1 MNDGGRPEARR
12 DYARTHPVRIAI
24 LALAAN
30 EKSLNPEDLRRAILT
45 LANQG
50 KSSTD
55 PEDLRRELPK
65 RPTIDLI
72 DYHLLVLRQVGL
84 LPRH

>member
-1 MNDGGRPEARR
+1 MSDGGRLEARR
-12 DYARTHPVRIAI
+12 DHARTHPVRIAI
-24 LALAAN
+24 LAFAAN
-30 EKSLNPEDLRRAILT
+30 EKSLDPEDLRLAILA
-45 LANQG
+45 LASQG

-55 PEDLRRELPK
+55 PKDLRRELPE
-65 RPTIDLI
+65 RPTVDLI

>member
-12 DYARTHPVRIAI
+12 DQARTHPVRIAI
-24 LALAAN
+24 LALA
-30 EKSLNPEDLRRAILT
+30 
-45 LANQG
+45 NQG

-55 PEDLRRELPK
+55 TEDFRRELPE
-65 RPTIDLI
+65 RPTVALI

-84 LPRH
+84 LPPH